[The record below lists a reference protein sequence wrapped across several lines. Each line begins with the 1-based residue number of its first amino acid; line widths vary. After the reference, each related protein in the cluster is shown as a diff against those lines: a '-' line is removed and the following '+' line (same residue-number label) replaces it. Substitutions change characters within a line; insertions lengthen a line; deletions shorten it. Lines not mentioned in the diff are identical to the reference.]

1 MAKKT
6 NKTSHVLSL
15 LTNGADPEET
25 SGQDLAE
32 EKNTEKQEKAVTEAA
47 PMESAPQ
54 IPASGDKRVVVVEDQ
69 EEDISNK
76 ILDNLEKQLESQ
88 EAQKTG
94 QELPEVGIHVQE
106 AQASVQDSQA
116 AVQEP
121 QPQTAVPE
129 SQNAVQE
136 SQPTTQE
143 PQPAIQESQPQGVA
157 QESQSVVQE
166 PQLQGVQ
173 ESQTVSGEEVQPQT
187 VAQEPQPTSQEPKT
201 VFREP
206 RNEAEEYRQIGTQKL
221 QDLVADFG
229 EEECH
234 IENVMENIISRTDLK
249 KYMDEYGVCK
259 CSRCCADVKALILT
273 RLPSKYV
280 VVQKDSVAPMIGFYE
295 NKFRVMIFTEI
306 LKACLQVKEKPRH
319 NP

>member
-32 EKNTEKQEKAVTEAA
+32 ERNTEKQEKAVTEAA

-69 EEDISNK
+69 EDDISNK

-88 EAQKTG
+88 EAQKADQADQAG
-94 QELPEVGIHVQE
+94 QE
-106 AQASVQDSQA
+106 AQEAGDTMQEPQTMAQESHNAAQEVLQPQA
-116 AVQEP
+116 AVAEESRNVEQEP
-121 QPQTAVPE
+121 HAVVPE
-129 SQNAVQE
+129 SQPASQE
-136 SQPTTQE
+136 SQPVV
-143 PQPAIQESQPQGVA
+143 PESQP
-157 QESQSVVQE
+157 ESQ
-166 PQLQGVQ
+166 
-173 ESQTVSGEEVQPQT
+173 EVQPQT
-187 VAQEPQPTSQEPKT
+187 VATDSQPASQGDRS
-201 VFREP
+201 VFKGP
-206 RNEAEEYRQIGTQKL
+206 RSETEEYRQIGTQKL
-221 QDLVADFG
+221 QDLVSDFG

-319 NP
+319 KS

>member
-32 EKNTEKQEKAVTEAA
+32 ERNTEKQEKAATEAA

-69 EEDISNK
+69 EDDISNK

-88 EAQKTG
+88 EAQKAG
-94 QELPEVGIHVQE
+94 QE
-106 AQASVQDSQA
+106 AQEAGDTMQEPQTMAQEPQSATQEVLQPQA
-116 AVQEP
+116 AVAEESRNVEQEP
-121 QPQTAVPE
+121 HAVAPESQPASQESQPVVPE
-129 SQNAVQE
+129 SQSASQE
-136 SQPTTQE
+136 SQPVVS
-143 PQPAIQESQPQGVA
+143 ESQP
-157 QESQSVVQE
+157 ESQ
-166 PQLQGVQ
+166 
-173 ESQTVSGEEVQPQT
+173 EVQPQT
-187 VAQEPQPTSQEPKT
+187 VATDSQPASLGDRS
-201 VFREP
+201 VFKGP
-206 RNEAEEYRQIGTQKL
+206 RSETEEYRQIGTQKL
-221 QDLVADFG
+221 QDLVSDFG

-319 NP
+319 KS